1 MSLLTINQKVIL
13 YGALVYLLCY
23 VIMGLVCLRGLLT
36 ERRQMIIPFFFVLV
50 LLELVMLT
58 MGILLVVY
66 GPSFLEE
73 RRQELEQ
80 VTKEDMYVMLGGIFK
95 PNIVKLIRTMDEIRD
110 VTLDGADINYDAFYA
125 NVFEEE
131 VKLEPLERNL
141 IYLFNCR
148 SLYCRLYS
156 AT

>member
-1 MSLLTINQKVIL
+1 
-13 YGALVYLLCY
+13 
-23 VIMGLVCLRGLLT
+23 MGLVCLRGLLT

-50 LLELVMLT
+50 LLELAMLT

-66 GPSFLEE
+66 GPSFLEQ

-80 VTKEDMYVMLGGIFK
+80 VTREDMYVLLGGIFK

-110 VTLDGADINYDAFYA
+110 VTLDGANIHYDAFYA

-131 VKLEPLERNL
+131 VKLKPLERNL
-141 IYLFNCR
+141 IYLLNCR

>member
-1 MSLLTINQKVIL
+1 
-13 YGALVYLLCY
+13 
-23 VIMGLVCLRGLLT
+23 
-36 ERRQMIIPFFFVLV
+36 MIIPFFFVLV
-50 LLELVMLT
+50 LLELAMLT

-66 GPSFLEE
+66 GPSFLEQ

-80 VTKEDMYVMLGGIFK
+80 VTREDMYVLLGGIFK

-110 VTLDGADINYDAFYA
+110 VTLDGANIHYDAFYA

-131 VKLEPLERNL
+131 VKLKPLERNL
-141 IYLFNCR
+141 IYLLNCR